1 MGNSLDKSED
11 WRNNSK
17 SNINKKSA
25 RQTYRP
31 DSVDRLAPA
40 GNHSSG
46 HPIAEMLKPPTRMLE
61 RAALRG
67 RNRTHAYLVLL
78 RVEVA
83 AFHTATPAPPWAMR
97 TPRSNR
103 GGVCLIGT
111 PSLQTRLCGPVPQ
124 PNRARERTTDRTA
137 VSRYPAL
144 WSPDLP
150 RCRKH
155 RDCPVCLAPELYG

>member
-83 AFHTATPAPPWAMR
+83 AFHPAM
-97 TPRSNR
+97 SN
-103 GGVCLIGT
+103 
-111 PSLQTRLCGPVPQ
+111 P
-124 PNRARERTTDRTA
+124 RERAHHHGNTVA
-137 VSRYPAL
+137 ECV
-144 WSPDLP
+144 
-150 RCRKH
+150 RKH
-155 RDCPVCLAPELYG
+155 TLTADSSLWP